1 MRRRRQSLPSASRV
15 TIKKERTLR
24 AGAVSRDGDASETRF
39 ARVAVGL
46 AVTAANG
53 VVERDASTCELL
65 GACAGC
71 VGLAAVGR
79 RGVAAILVGRTHRSK
94 LAAAGGTRRSA
105 LALRDHGDAGS
116 RGHTRIAVRVAVAT
130 AHGVEL
136 LRARAGNGRASS
148 GLIAGAALGFDREIA
163 KFALFAAHAFET
175 AAGRSGAR
183 SFTLAGVQHG
193 DPLERRRASTGIGDV
208 VAAAHRIVD
217 RVTGIRDAGAGSGL
231 IGGTAHAPRREV
243 AEFALGARRGL
254 EATTRGA
261 RGRLFTS
268 AGVQDRET
276 LARSFALVRIG
287 LAVASADRRVD
298 VVADLRPRGAHAGLI
313 AFATRRGLD
322 VVQAVFVRGTG
333 SIQQAATDVVARTA
347 GRAGRFAARGAGGR
361 IVASGARRTRFI
373 GRTLVA
379 DDDGLAA
386 FWRHR
391 QRREQEH
398 GPEGGPGSVLDLV
411 R

>member
-1 MRRRRQSLPSASRV
+1 
-15 TIKKERTLR
+15 
-24 AGAVSRDGDASETRF
+24 
-39 ARVAVGL
+39 
-46 AVTAANG
+46 
-53 VVERDASTCELL
+53 
-65 GACAGC
+65 
-71 VGLAAVGR
+71 
-79 RGVAAILVGRTHRSK
+79 
-94 LAAAGGTRRSA
+94 
-105 LALRDHGDAGS
+105 
-116 RGHTRIAVRVAVAT
+116 
-130 AHGVEL
+130 
-136 LRARAGNGRASS
+136 
-148 GLIAGAALGFDREIA
+148 
-163 KFALFAAHAFET
+163 
-175 AAGRSGAR
+175 
-183 SFTLAGVQHG
+183 
-193 DPLERRRASTGIGDV
+193 
-208 VAAAHRIVD
+208 
-217 RVTGIRDAGAGSGL
+217 
-231 IGGTAHAPRREV
+231 
-243 AEFALGARRGL
+243 
-254 EATTRGA
+254 
-261 RGRLFTS
+261 TS

-298 VVADLRPRGAHAGLI
+298 VVADLRPLGAHAGLI

-333 SIQQAATDVVARTA
+333 SIQQAATDVVARSA
-347 GRAGRFAARGAGGR
+347 RSAGRFAARGTGGR